1 MRTQTTPYGFILMVV
16 FIILKTTGHIDWSWW
31 GVTAPVWAPIVFAA
45 IVIALGI
52 TIERWNK
59 GLCRRER

>member
-16 FIILKTTGHIDWSWW
+16 FIILKTTGHIDRSWW
-31 GVTAPVWAPIVFAA
+31 WVTAPVWAPIVFAA

-59 GLCRRER
+59 GLYRRER